1 MKKRSIMSKM
11 TKRVNNWQKPVYL
24 IGMAVL
30 IAVYNVSAQTGVAGG
45 IGAATAQVKSAYT
58 YVGPLILAIGGVVGL
73 AGGIRVY
80 IKWNNGDQDVQK
92 ELIGWAGSCIFLV
105 LVGTILTAFFG

>member
-1 MKKRSIMSKM
+1 MKKRSITSKM
-11 TKRVNNWQKPVYL
+11 TVKNWGKPLYL
-24 IGMAVL
+24 IAMSVL
-30 IAVYNVSAQTGVAGG
+30 VAVYNASAQTGIAGG
-45 IGAATAQVKSAYT
+45 IGAATTQVKSAYT

-92 ELIGWAGSCIFLV
+92 EIIGWAGSCVFLV